1 MGTESEHL
9 SEFAR
14 QNRRRLLVVLIAGSA
29 VAAVE
34 LIGGFAANSL
44 VLLADS
50 AHYFADVVA
59 LALAFAAV
67 TWSSRPADSAHSFG
81 HGRGEVI
88 AALMNA
94 LILWGL
100 AALFVVEA
108 YLRFRAPTPVQGP
121 VVLIV
126 GLFSLASNL
135 VLARVLSHGGGSNI
149 NMRAAYLHIV
159 SDTMGSLSAVAAGAL
174 ILFARIQVADP
185 VASLFVAGLIGFF
198 AFRLSRETLNILLEG
213 TPTHI
218 DPAEVERSLQ
228 GVPNVQSIHDLHVWT
243 LTSGSEAMSVHVVLD
258 SEPKDD
264 RVTHIVQEI
273 ARERF
278 RIRHATIQVEA
289 PNCQCGGQPH

>member
-9 SEFAR
+9 SAFAR
-14 QNRRRLLVVLIAGSA
+14 ENRRRLLVVLIAGSA
-29 VAAVE
+29 VAMVE
-34 LIGGFAANSL
+34 LVGGFAANSL

-50 AHYFADVVA
+50 GHYFADVAA
-59 LALAFAAV
+59 LALALAAV

-100 AALFVVEA
+100 AVLFVVEA

-126 GLFSLASNL
+126 GLFSLVSNL
-135 VLARVLSHGGGSNI
+135 VLTRVLSVGGRSNI
-149 NMRAAYLHIV
+149 NMRAAYLHIF

-185 VASLFVAGLIGFF
+185 VASIFVAGLIGFF

-258 SEPKDD
+258 REPKDD